1 MKLDDREADL
11 LQMVGALDSAACFP
25 GALDRGQEQA
35 DERCDD
41 GDHDEEFYEREPAG
55 STGSARHG
63 EPLGRA
69 MKSTAEEKPE
79 V

>member
-1 MKLDDREADL
+1 MKLDYREADL

-25 GALDRGQEQA
+25 GVLDRGQEQA
-35 DERCDD
+35 DERGDD

-63 EPLGRA
+63 EPQGRA
-69 MKSTAEEKPE
+69 TRSTAVEKPE